1 MLTIKKSN
9 KISYKLLSIAWKLF
23 DSDKE
28 TNYFGTDKLLYEAEI
43 HMIMHIKDNPDLHLS
58 AIAEKIGVTR
68 GAVSQIVMKLE
79 RKGMISKSKSPQN
92 RSMTMLHL
100 TPQGETAYLEHKRFH
115 REFDLKIA
123 ELLKDAT
130 AEEQTFL
137 RNFLESFE
145 KILDEE

>member
-1 MLTIKKSN
+1 MLTIKN
-9 KISYKLLSIAWKLF
+9 NDRISYHLLSIAWKLF

-43 HMIMHIKDNPDLHLS
+43 HMIMHIRDNPNLHLS

-92 RSMTMLHL
+92 KSMTMLSL
-100 TPQGETAYLEHKRFH
+100 TPQGETAYQEHKNFH
-115 REFDLKIA
+115 QKFDCKIT
-123 ELLKDAT
+123 ELLKDASP
-130 AEEQTFL
+130 EQLEFL
-137 RNFLESFE
+137 RKFLTGVEQ
-145 KILDEE
+145 IID